1 MIDSRIS
8 GGIGGAGQGA
18 AIGMTIGGPVGAGI
32 GAVAGGLFGAL
43 SGGGESDARKLAE
56 EQAAL
61 IRKTGLENQ
70 RRAELEMEQ
79 VLGGAKA
86 AIAASN
92 ILFTGSSKS
101 YYNELAGQLRADIS
115 WNREQALIQ
124 ERVAK
129 RGGQVAASQIQRS
142 GLSSMIGGLGAAG
155 ASGAFGSWSKQG
167 GYTPPWGK

>member
-1 MIDSRIS
+1 
-8 GGIGGAGQGA
+8 
-18 AIGMTIGGPVGAGI
+18 MTIGGPVGAGI

-43 SGGGESDARKLAE
+43 SGGGESDAKKLAE
-56 EQAAL
+56 EQARL
-61 IRKTGLENQ
+61 IRKTGIENQ

-101 YYNELAGQLRADIS
+101 YYNELAGQMRADIS
-115 WNREQALIQ
+115 WNREQAMIE

-142 GLSSMIGGLGAAG
+142 GLSSMVTGLGSAAG
-155 ASGAFGSWSKQG
+155 SGALGSWTKAG